1 MWYHGDVD
9 PPDTA
14 DRFEIGQVLALKG
27 NIPRISSYTWRFAIN
42 TGWFVVLR
50 SNP

>member
-14 DRFEIGQVLALKG
+14 DRFENGQVLALKEQSG
-27 NIPRISSYTWRFAIN
+27 
-42 TGWFVVLR
+42 L
-50 SNP
+50 